1 MIRYLAYY
9 SIGGYKD
16 ILAGS
21 TSELGDEEGLLY
33 YSSFLQPWLDGKMEF
48 DDEHSLKQLN
58 ILKDKPHME
67 VLSPQSEYKMK
78 SMSKILVAHAGY
90 QLACCS
96 LGYGEY
102 GVAIRDLMGSAK
114 DEFGRP
120 IPFMMQFVCDNPIEA
135 DSLANHFR
143 CDIEEVRKLLG
154 GLFSYNPILNCV
166 NFDLRTINSFVQ
178 KITSIIPVNQSAP
191 KGNNKPIRQIMLS
204 EGITLSYALKELGMS
219 EVDLNKAYDANGK
232 EINFLNLDNCNYKQV
247 NVSSE
252 DESSMEASFSNKQ
265 GCIQLI
271 IEFLAWLKKHATF
284 TSEDRKDISGIMKH
298 IKNILIRRK

>member
-1 MIRYLAYY
+1 MVRYLAYY

-21 TSELGDEEGLLY
+21 TSESGDEDGLLY
-33 YSSFLQPWLDGKMEF
+33 YSAFLQPWLDGKMEF

-58 ILKDKPHME
+58 ILKNKPHME
-67 VLSPQSEYKMK
+67 ILSPQSEYKMK

-143 CDIEEVRKLLG
+143 CDIEEGRKLLG
-154 GLFSYNPILNCV
+154 RLFSYNPFLNCI
-166 NFDLRTINSFVQ
+166 NFDLRTINNFVQ
-178 KITSIIPVNQSAP
+178 KITSAIPVNQGSS
-191 KGNNKPIRQIMLS
+191 KGNKKPLRQIMLS
-204 EGITLSYALKELGMS
+204 EGISLTYVLKELGMS
-219 EVDLNKAYDANGK
+219 EDDLNMAFDANGK
-232 EINFLNLDNCNYKQV
+232 EINFSTVDKRNYGQTK
-247 NVSSE
+247 
-252 DESSMEASFSNKQ
+252 ESSHEESKMEESFSSRQ

-271 IEFLAWLKKHATF
+271 MEFLAWLKNHATF
-284 TSEDRKDISGIMKH
+284 TSEDRKDISSIMKH
-298 IKNILIRRK
+298 IKNILIRRR

>member
-1 MIRYLAYY
+1 MVRYLAYY

-21 TSELGDEEGLLY
+21 TSESGDEEGLLY
-33 YSSFLQPWLDGKMEF
+33 YSAFLQPWLDGKMEF

-78 SMSKILVAHAGY
+78 SLSKILVAHAGY

-96 LGYGEY
+96 LGFGEY
-102 GVAIRDLMGSAK
+102 CVAIRDLVGSTK

-120 IPFMMQFVCDNPIEA
+120 IPFMMQFVCDNSIEA
-135 DSLANHFR
+135 DSLANHIR

-166 NFDLRTINSFVQ
+166 NFDLRAINSFVQ
-178 KITSIIPVNQSAP
+178 KITYIIPVNQCAP
-191 KGNNKPIRQIMLS
+191 TDNDKPIRQIMLS

-219 EVDLNKAYDANGK
+219 EDDLNIAYDANGK
-232 EINFLNLDNCNYKQV
+232 EINFQNLDNRNYKQA
-247 NVSSE
+247 NVPSKE
-252 DESSMEASFSNKQ
+252 ESKMEESFSSKQ

-271 IEFLAWLKKHATF
+271 MEFLAWLKNHATF
-284 TSEDRKDISGIMKH
+284 TSDDRKDISCIMKH
-298 IKNILIRRK
+298 IKNILIRRR